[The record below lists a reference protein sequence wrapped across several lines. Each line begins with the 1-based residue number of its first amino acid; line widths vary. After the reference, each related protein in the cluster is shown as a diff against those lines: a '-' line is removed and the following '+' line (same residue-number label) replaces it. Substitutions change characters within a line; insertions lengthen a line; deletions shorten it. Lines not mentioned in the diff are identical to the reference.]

1 MEDETKEFYIKFETH
16 HRDQHFNDDDR
27 DKDKGSDTKE

>member
-16 HRDQHFNDDDR
+16 HRDQHFNQDE
-27 DKDKGSDTKE
+27 KNEEKPEQSKE